1 VPARTGVRGA
11 EECQPLSHG
20 PLPPGRHK
28 ARPHLGTGLSAGL
41 STRLAPP
48 LPCEGTAGWRNVE
61 NEVNLWACE
70 GAPRDGVSPE
80 REKGQQ
86 NREEGIKGGGGKK
99 QQQKEEKAQ
108 PGAERSRWQR
118 SSACPIAAA
127 GGIPWLAVRAQLFGS
142 RRRLWTL
149 SAPALMRFVQLIHPR
164 SGALGLFLTWRC

>member
-1 VPARTGVRGA
+1 MPARTGVRGA

-86 NREEGIKGGGGKK
+86 NREEGIKGGGKK
-99 QQQKEEKAQ
+99 NNNKRKKRPSLELS
-108 PGAERSRWQR
+108 G
-118 SSACPIAAA
+118 A
-127 GGIPWLAVRAQLFGS
+127 GGSGAVRALLLLLKEFLGSPCGRSSSGHGGGFGRCQP
-142 RRRLWTL
+142 RR
-149 SAPALMRFVQLIHPR
+149 
-164 SGALGLFLTWRC
+164 